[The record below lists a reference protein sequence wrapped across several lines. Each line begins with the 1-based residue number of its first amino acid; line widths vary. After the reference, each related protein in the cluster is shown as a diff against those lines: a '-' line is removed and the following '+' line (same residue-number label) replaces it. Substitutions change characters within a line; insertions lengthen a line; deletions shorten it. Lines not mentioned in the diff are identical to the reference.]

1 MPNMVDIAVGKRVKH
16 LRWLNG
22 MTQQQLADKIG
33 VKFQQVQKYETGAN
47 RISASRLFFLSVS
60 LNVPVSFFFEGI
72 EGSPG
77 TGHPPGFSEADNLYE
92 RGSVELLRAYQE
104 IDEAIRPYVLDLLK
118 AVARRSGAEE
128 LPREM
133 KGEKVAGE
141 EEAGKGEKEEEVGKK
156 EKGEEGEKGEQEQK
170 KKGQRRKAATKAV
183 PKSARAKGG
192 KTADS

>member
-47 RISASRLFFLSVS
+47 RISASRLFYLSAS

-72 EGSPG
+72 AEAPG
-77 TGHPPGFSEADNLYE
+77 AKRTPGFSEADNLYE

-104 IDEAIRPYVLDLLK
+104 IDEEMRSYFLDLLK
-118 AVARRSGAEE
+118 AMARRSGAAE
-128 LPREM
+128 LPRE
-133 KGEKVAGE
+133 KR
-141 EEAGKGEKEEEVGKK
+141 
-156 EKGEEGEKGEQEQK
+156 GEKGESEVKAEEEEKVEKVEKRQGRK
-170 KKGQRRKAATKAV
+170 TATKTAPKSVRANSDKAA
-183 PKSARAKGG
+183 
-192 KTADS
+192 DS